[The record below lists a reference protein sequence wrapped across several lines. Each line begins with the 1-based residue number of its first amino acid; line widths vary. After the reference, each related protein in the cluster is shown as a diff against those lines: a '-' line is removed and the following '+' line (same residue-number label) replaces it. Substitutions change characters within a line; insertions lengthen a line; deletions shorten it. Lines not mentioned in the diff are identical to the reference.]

1 MRLTL
6 APWSANP
13 TWMPKKPN
21 EMFHS
26 PQKPSSGLVLVI
38 PPPSRSIVLPPPH
51 ALTIGAR
58 RHPEAFVEPRG
69 EMRRAREAE
78 AVGDVGDRRA
88 RRQYSPR
95 RKVKPVGAGS
105 TGEIH
110 AQRETQREW
119 QMSRRK
125 DE

>member
-1 MRLTL
+1 
-6 APWSANP
+6 
-13 TWMPKKPN
+13 
-21 EMFHS
+21 MFHS
-26 PQKPSSGLVLVI
+26 PQKPSSGFVLFI

-95 RKVKPVGAGS
+95 RKVQPVGADII
-105 TGEIH
+105 GEIH
-110 AQRETQREW
+110 AEDALEAARSEEHTYELQSLMRI
-119 QMSRRK
+119 SYA
-125 DE
+125 